1 MIRFTQNIRLFCCI
15 LPNLSRQSNLFEI
28 LSGDP
33 SPARAQCTEMQR
45 ALPGY
50 QTRRQYFQFLRDF
63 LKLNKYIYQQSRL
76 TRQKVERLERSSKC
90 VDIFSSSVYTNYSI
104 TPPIN
109 KVCAPAACTGHCPD
123 MRQTIKE

>member
-50 QTRRQYFQFLRDF
+50 QTRRQYFQFSTSF
-63 LKLNKYIYQQSRL
+63 LKLKRYVYQQSGL
-76 TRQKVERLERSSKC
+76 TESREIRKIFKVPSA
-90 VDIFSSSVYTNYSI
+90 IFSSSVLTYYSI

-109 KVCAPAACTGHCPD
+109 KVCSPAACTGHCPD

>member
-45 ALPGY
+45 AAHFLVY
-50 QTRRQYFQFLRDF
+50 QTRRQYLQFSTSF
-63 LKLNKYIYQQSRL
+63 LKLKRYVYLSTIKTRRRLIDEKDLQSVAL
-76 TRQKVERLERSSKC
+76 T
-90 VDIFSSSVYTNYSI
+90 SSVYTNFSI
-104 TPPIN
+104 TPPIY
-109 KVCAPAACTGHCPD
+109 KVCAPAACTGHGPD